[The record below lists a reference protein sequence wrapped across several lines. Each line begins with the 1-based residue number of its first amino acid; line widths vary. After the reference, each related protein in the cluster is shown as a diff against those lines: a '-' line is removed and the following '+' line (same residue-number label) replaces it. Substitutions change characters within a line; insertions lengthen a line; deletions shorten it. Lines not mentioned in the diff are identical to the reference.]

1 MFLAFKALYR
11 SCSEMVSDNYF
22 STEIGVANLL
32 EKGDDVTIIT
42 YGFGVIRLEVLK
54 NNPEISA
61 ELVDL
66 RTLIPLD
73 KETIFNSVK
82 KTGKVIVLHED
93 CMIGGYGADIS
104 SMISEECF

>member
-1 MFLAFKALYR
+1 M
-11 SCSEMVSDNYF
+11 DW
-22 STEIGVANLL
+22 STLG
-32 EKGDDVTIIT
+32 
-42 YGFGVIRLEVLK
+42 LEVLK

-73 KETIFNSVK
+73 KEMIFKSVK

-93 CMIGGYGADIS
+93 CMIGGYGQI
-104 SMISEECF
+104 FLL